1 MPITVFMA
9 GGNAGE
15 TKSFISDA
23 VINVRE
29 QFSNNITS
37 YPVDTRS
44 NISDHVYNQNPTI
57 TVAGSVSNN
66 PIFEYPNNEVGY
78 NENRVDRAHEL
89 LKELWFE
96 RSTFDVVTE
105 FDLFTNCIL
114 KDYSVEFTS
123 ATMEALNY
131 TCEIEVIR
139 LAESQT
145 IGAIVVDSTK
155 IGESGKGTT
164 DNGAEQST
172 DLNGTGT
179 GTKALLPPSL
189 EASKKMTA
197 QTAQGA
203 ASVFISP

>member
-23 VINVRE
+23 VISVRE

-44 NISDHVYNQNPTI
+44 NISDHVYNQNPIISI
-57 TVAGSVSNN
+57 TGSVSNN
-66 PIFEYPNNEVGY
+66 PVLQYPNNEVGY
-78 NENRVDRAHEL
+78 NENRADKAHEL

-131 TCEIEVIR
+131 TCDIEVIR

-145 IGAIVVDSTK
+145 VGAIVVDSTK

-164 DNGAEQST
+164 DNGAEQAS
-172 DLNGTGT
+172 DLEKPDDKNH
-179 GTKALLPPSL
+179 AWIPPSYN
-189 EASKKMTA
+189 AAAKATNQYTTTA
-197 QTAQGA
+197 
-203 ASVFISP
+203 P